1 VRVLKLFRLIKIASL
16 LQGIE
21 ILIVS
26 EAGLL
31 AIRFGK
37 IMIIVLFI
45 SHWIACLL
53 NGMTKLE
60 SQTFSPLLQSWYG
73 L

>member
-1 VRVLKLFRLIKIASL
+1 
-16 LQGIE
+16 
-21 ILIVS
+21 VS